1 VTVRRIRLQ
10 VLHPASAALA
20 DERHA
25 DGSPGNVPEDL
36 LSSGI
41 DQTFVSLMLV
51 SCGGCKDPL
60 LIGVWCS
67 LESVLDMTSAGQLPC
82 GGVTPSVLACQF
94 SSA

>member
-25 DGSPGNVPEDL
+25 DG
-36 LSSGI
+36 SSGI